1 MEYLRKCI
9 ELYPKWVLITAVP
22 LYIIHIIKPY
32 SHHDKFPYDD
42 PPPKFLGTFS
52 LGQLIQYIIQVLSF
66 PMILFIAAALKLFSK
81 FSENIQFLIFLFLGI
96 IWCAIPKWLA
106 RQIDGW

>member
-1 MEYLRKCI
+1 MEYIQKCI
-9 ELYPKWVLITAVP
+9 ELYPEWVLITAIP

-42 PPPKFLGTFS
+42 PPPRFLGTFS
-52 LGQLIQYIIQVLSF
+52 LGQLVQYIIQILSF
-66 PMILFIAAALKLFSK
+66 PVILFIEAALNLFLKL
-81 FSENIQFLIFLFLGI
+81 SENMQTLIFLILGI
-96 IWCAIPKWLA
+96 IWWAIPKWLA

>member
-1 MEYLRKCI
+1 MEYIKKFI
-9 ELYPKWVLITAVP
+9 ELYPERVLITAIP

-32 SHHDKFPYDD
+32 SHLDKFPYDD

-52 LGQLIQYIIQVLSF
+52 LGQLIQYIIQILSF
-66 PMILFIAAALKLFSK
+66 PVILFIAAAMQLFLKL
-81 FSENIQFLIFLFLGI
+81 SENIQTLIFLILGI
-96 IWCAIPKWLA
+96 IWWAIPKWLA